1 MGPQATEWQKREAPV
16 HFVTSYQLCA
26 IHDTYVD
33 DMYIRTY
40 VCIHICMYTH
50 MYSTSEHL
58 EHFVRCMYVRTF
70 TNRCRAGMIV
80 AF

>member
-1 MGPQATEWQKREAPV
+1 MAPQATEWQKREAPV

-40 VCIHICMYTH
+40 VYIFVCTHIRMYG
-50 MYSTSEHL
+50 TS
-58 EHFVRCMYVRTF
+58 
-70 TNRCRAGMIV
+70 
-80 AF
+80 